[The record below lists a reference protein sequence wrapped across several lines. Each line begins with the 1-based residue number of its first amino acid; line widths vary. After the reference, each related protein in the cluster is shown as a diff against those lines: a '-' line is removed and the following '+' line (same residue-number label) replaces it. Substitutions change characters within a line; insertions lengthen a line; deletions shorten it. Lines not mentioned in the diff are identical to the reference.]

1 MRVSSLD
8 VMQLTGNAD
17 EFLGPNRASQL
28 FDWLMLAPFLPEAIG
43 SETQA
48 PLTKEASLIMT
59 DKVPLAAQ
67 LI

>member
-17 EFLGPNRASQL
+17 EFPGPNRASQL

-43 SETQA
+43 PETQA
-48 PLTKEASLIMT
+48 PLTREASRFMVDT
-59 DKVPLAAQ
+59 VPLAW
-67 LI
+67 